1 MIGSTKEPTVLR
13 KIKRNKEI
21 YQIIKNKLIVNYL
34 KIQRLSCF
42 ANIIGITSERMIR
55 KVYK

>member
-42 ANIIGITSERMIR
+42 RNIIGITSERMIR